1 MTRREQNEAQEARA
15 ERSKERRK
23 RQAELQEQERLLK
36 LQKLN
41 EPGVSLADFASEIAE
56 NESLNTSEAE
66 QVQEETVDLQPDEQ
80 VTHDCS
86 TQTEAFDHL
95 YRSVA
100 SLTVKDCPRT
110 DVSTQTEEFDYL
122 FTHSSTS
129 KPFDQNYFRDHNAK
143 VSFYTGLPTYE
154 VLEATF
160 IHVSPFV
167 KRRTQCLTLFQEM
180 IMVLMKLRLNV
191 PHQDLAYRFG
201 VSQSTVSRTFAHWLF
216 IMDVRLSPLIRWPGR
231 EELWRTMPQCFK
243 FSFGTK
249 TTVIIDC
256 FEVFCV
262 KPTNLL
268 ARAQTFSSYKHH
280 NTVKVLIGITPQ
292 GVISFVSE
300 AWGGRTSDKHLT
312 ENCGLLDKL
321 LPGDL
326 VMADR
331 GFTIHDCV
339 ALKHAQLVIPAF
351 TKGNYQLDPIDV
363 EKTRGIA
370 HVRIHVERVIGLL
383 RRKYNILGN
392 TLPVDLLTCNP
403 HGNPEVQVPMIDRI
417 IRVCSVLVNLC
428 GPIVPF
434 D

>member
-1 MTRREQNEAQEARA
+1 M
-15 ERSKERRK
+15 
-23 RQAELQEQERLLK
+23 QEQERLLK

-41 EPGVSLADFASEIAE
+41 EPGVPLADFASEI
-56 NESLNTSEAE
+56 ESLNTSEPE
-66 QVQEETVDLQPDEQ
+66 QVQEETVDLQPDKQ

-100 SLTVKDCPRT
+100 SLSVKDCPRT
-110 DVSTQTEEFDYL
+110 DASTQTEEFDYL

-129 KPFDQNYFRDHNAK
+129 KPFDQNYFRDDNAK

-167 KRRTQCLTLFQEM
+167 KRRTQCLSLFQGM

-216 IMDVRLSPLIRWPGR
+216 IMDVRLSPLIRWPER

-243 FSFGTK
+243 FSFGSK

-262 KPTNLL
+262 KLTNLL
-268 ARAQTFSSYKHH
+268 ARAQTFSSHKHH

-292 GVISFVSE
+292 GCISFV
-300 AWGGRTSDKHLT
+300 
-312 ENCGLLDKL
+312 
-321 LPGDL
+321 
-326 VMADR
+326 
-331 GFTIHDCV
+331 
-339 ALKHAQLVIPAF
+339 
-351 TKGNYQLDPIDV
+351 
-363 EKTRGIA
+363 
-370 HVRIHVERVIGLL
+370 
-383 RRKYNILGN
+383 
-392 TLPVDLLTCNP
+392 
-403 HGNPEVQVPMIDRI
+403 
-417 IRVCSVLVNLC
+417 
-428 GPIVPF
+428 
-434 D
+434 

>member
-1 MTRREQNEAQEARA
+1 MWDRHNNDWVPTLNLGHGKSVKRREQNKAQEARA
-15 ERSKERRK
+15 EGSKERRK
-23 RQAELQEQERLLK
+23 LQAELQEQERLLK

-41 EPGVSLADFASEIAE
+41 EPGAPLADFASDIVEIE
-56 NESLNTSEAE
+56 CLKLNTSEVE

-100 SLTVKDCPRT
+100 SPYVKDCPRT
-110 DVSTQTEEFDYL
+110 DISTQTEEFDYL

-129 KPFDQNYFRDHNAK
+129 KPFDQNYFRDDNAK

-160 IHVSPFV
+160 IHVSRFF
-167 KRRTQCLTLFQEM
+167 KRQTQCLTLFQEM
-180 IMVLMKLRLNV
+180 TMVLMKLRLNV

-216 IMDVRLSPLIRWPGR
+216 IMGVRLSPLIRWPQR

-268 ARAQTFSSYKHH
+268 AIAQTFSSYKHH
-280 NTVKVLIGITPQ
+280 LTVKVLIGITATRLHF
-292 GVISFVSE
+292 ICLRNL
-300 AWGGRTSDKHLT
+300 GRTHLRQT
-312 ENCGLLDKL
+312 PN
-321 LPGDL
+321 
-326 VMADR
+326 
-331 GFTIHDCV
+331 
-339 ALKHAQLVIPAF
+339 
-351 TKGNYQLDPIDV
+351 
-363 EKTRGIA
+363 
-370 HVRIHVERVIGLL
+370 
-383 RRKYNILGN
+383 
-392 TLPVDLLTCNP
+392 
-403 HGNPEVQVPMIDRI
+403 
-417 IRVCSVLVNLC
+417 
-428 GPIVPF
+428 
-434 D
+434 